1 MSEINPKYVDG
12 EPVCNPDECGQYGYN
27 SDVGSYCKMNEWC
40 FENCPCIPA
49 LRRDRD
55 QAGQEKESLEAEL
68 DAARGEIEHKRES
81 ISMLVLDAKRLE
93 AEKERLKKRVE
104 ELEKNRK
111 STITKEDAD
120 RLVEASLESADS
132 LRATLQKVFG
142 N

>member
-1 MSEINPKYVDG
+1 MSEKEFSTFMDG
-12 EPVCNPDECGQYGYN
+12 EDCPDCTHYEKQI
-27 SDVGSYCKMNEWC
+27 KQLQA
-40 FENCPCIPA
+40 ENA
-49 LRRDRD
+49 
-55 QAGQEKESLEAEL
+55 Q
-68 DAARGEIEHKRES
+68 
-81 ISMLVLDAKRLE
+81 
-93 AEKERLKKRVE
+93 LKKRVE